1 MAGSSYSFLFHMRD
15 TKPISASVQLALSEL
30 LAELQAK
37 SGCEKIG
44 LPPES
49 FAAIL
54 GDVAAKYLPAGCSQT
69 EARAFHMRDTKP
81 ISASVQLALSEL
93 LAELQAKS
101 GCEKIGLPPESFA
114 AILGDVAAKYLRQR
128 I

>member
-1 MAGSSYSFLFHMRD
+1 MPGSSYSFLFHMRD

-49 FAAIL
+49 FANSPSQDKPPAP
-54 GDVAAKYLPAGCSQT
+54 AAANLSFDP
-69 EARAFHMRDTKP
+69 
-81 ISASVQLALSEL
+81 LADQAL
-93 LAELQAKS
+93 LAMKQRAQELNIKGVA
-101 GCEKIGLPPESFA
+101 LVAYAP
-114 AILGDVAAKYLRQR
+114 GDTVQSWSSKMVVVGNLRTR
-128 I
+128 